1 MVFTFALCALSFL
14 IMKYK
19 ICISGAA
26 AGPSVKTGG
35 PLAAK
40 VGKEIAKRGHIVVT
54 GATVGVSF
62 QSAKAAKKA
71 GGIVVGFSPAS
82 SEEEHVRKM
91 RLPES
96 KHFDYVVYTKSGY
109 TGRNL
114 LMVRSCDATIIIAG
128 RVGTL
133 NEFTCAFEEN
143 EIVGVLEGSG
153 GIADE
158 IRKIV
163 KVAGKGK
170 RKTFF
175 ETDPVKMVGEIIR
188 RIREEKRKKKRL
200 HIEYK

>member
-1 MVFTFALCALSFL
+1 MA
-14 IMKYK
+14 YK

-26 AGPSVKTGG
+26 AGPSVKTGA

-40 VGKEIAKRGHIVVT
+40 IGEEIAKRGHILVT

-62 QSAKAAKKA
+62 EAAKAAKKT
-71 GGIVVGFSPAS
+71 GGVVVGFSPAS
-82 SEEEHVRKM
+82 SEEEHVGKFQ
-91 RLPES
+91 LPES
-96 KHFDYVVYTKSGY
+96 KYFDYVVYTKSGY

-158 IRKIV
+158 IRKII
-163 KVAGKGK
+163 KIAGKGK

-175 ETDPVKMVGEIIR
+175 ERDPVIMVDEIFR
-188 RIREEKRKKKRL
+188 RIKSEKKEKKKFHL
-200 HIEYK
+200 EYR